1 MTTSSY
7 YGYQAGKSNA
17 NSIRNYFSEPGD
29 NQLQI
34 GFDEYGRRIITTTE
48 GNTAAY
54 QRFIYVTPDEKDFAI
69 ASRDQ
74 IITKFKKDFGGDME
88 TLRESLYRKGFLT
101 EKDYVTKSGA
111 NLNGAILVAAN
122 EQSIELAESMLYDPN
137 NTGTLKAFNNWL
149 NARPD
154 YVGGAGPTDRAQA
167 ITKADAN
174 QMLDAFTIDMLSREA
189 TPAERKDFYD
199 RVSAEMKK
207 AVVKNRTSGNKT
219 ITSGSLLDEQDYQRL
234 LSETIKPAVR
244 GTNLESLASGTG
256 SIAQGITSLKNYA
269 ASYGIRL
276 NTQEALDDIMGGMVV
291 GGTLTTGKLEQQQQ
305 KIRNMSKAFYGN
317 LSDSIDAGVSIK
329 NIASQFANLKGQIL
343 EMNPESIDV
352 FDKDIQAALR
362 NNGKAGVMTQTDFEI
377 LLRGKPEWSKT
388 KNARDEAAGYANDV
402 LKMMGLV
409 G

>member
-17 NSIRNYFSEPGD
+17 DSIRNYFTNPSAD
-29 NQLQI
+29 QLQI

-54 QRFIYVTPDEKDFAI
+54 QRFIYVTPDEKNFAV

-74 IITKFKKDFGGDME
+74 IITRFKKDFGGNME
-88 TLRESLYRKGFLT
+88 TLRTSLFRKGFLS
-101 EKDYVTKSGA
+101 EKDYVTKSDA

-122 EQSIELAESMLYDPN
+122 EQSIELAEAMLYDPN
-137 NTGTLKAFNNWL
+137 NTGTLKAINNWL

-154 YVGGAGPTDRAQA
+154 YASGGPTDRAQA
-167 ITKADAN
+167 ITKVDAN
-174 QMLDAFTIDMLSREA
+174 QMLDAFTMDMLSREA

-244 GTNLESLASGTG
+244 GTNLEAIASGTG
-256 SIAQGITSLKNYA
+256 TIAQGITSLKNYA
-269 ASYGIRL
+269 ANYGIRL
-276 NTQEALDDIMGGMVV
+276 STQEALDEVMGGMVV

-317 LSDSIDAGVSIK
+317 LSDSIDAGISIK

-343 EMNPESIDV
+343 EVNPEAIDV

-362 NNGKAGVMTQTDFEI
+362 NNGKTGVMTQTDFEL
-377 LLRGKPEWSKT
+377 LLRNKPEWSKT

>member
-17 NSIRNYFSEPGD
+17 DSIRNYFTNPSAD
-29 NQLQI
+29 QLQI

-54 QRFIYVTPDEKDFAI
+54 QRFIYVTPDEKNFAV

-74 IITKFKKDFGGDME
+74 IITRFKKDFGGNME
-88 TLRESLYRKGFLT
+88 ILRESLYRKGFLS
-101 EKDYVTKSGA
+101 EKDYVTKSDA

-122 EQSIELAESMLYDPN
+122 EQSIELAEAMLYDPN
-137 NTGTLKAFNNWL
+137 NTGTLKAINNWL

-154 YVGGAGPTDRAQA
+154 YASGGPTDRAQA
-167 ITKADAN
+167 ITKVDAN
-174 QMLDAFTIDMLSREA
+174 QMLDAFTMDMLSREA

-207 AVVKNRTSGNKT
+207 AVVKQRTSGSKVV
-219 ITSGSLLDEQDYQRL
+219 TSGSLLDEQDYQRL

-244 GTNLESLASGTG
+244 GTNLEALASGTG
-256 SIAQGITSLKNYA
+256 TIAQGITSLKNYA
-269 ASYGIRL
+269 ASYGIKL
-276 NTQEALDDIMGGMVV
+276 STQEALDDVMGGMVV

-329 NIASQFANLKGQIL
+329 NIAGQFANLKGQIL
-343 EMNPESIDV
+343 EMNPEAIDV
-352 FDKDIQAALR
+352 FDKDIQTALR
-362 NNGKAGVMTQTDFEI
+362 NNGKAGVMTQTDFEL
-377 LLRGKPEWSKT
+377 LLRNKPEWSKT

-402 LKMMGLV
+402 LRMMGLV

>member
-1 MTTSSY
+1 MTTGSY

-29 NQLQI
+29 NQLRI
-34 GFDEYGRRIITTTE
+34 GFNEYGRRIITTTE
-48 GNTAAY
+48 GNTLPF
-54 QRFIYVTPDEKDFAI
+54 QRFIYVSPDEKDFAI
-69 ASRDQ
+69 ANIDQ
-74 IITKFKKDFGGDME
+74 IITKYKKDFGGNME
-88 TLRESLYRKGFLT
+88 TLRTSLFRKGFLS
-101 EKDYVTKSGA
+101 EKDYVTKSSA
-111 NLNGAILVAAN
+111 NLNAAIIDAAN
-122 EQSIELAESMLYDPN
+122 EQSIELAEAMLYDPN
-137 NTGTLKAFNNWL
+137 NTGTLKAINNWL

-154 YVGGAGPTDRAQA
+154 YATGGPTDRAQA
-167 ITKADAN
+167 ITRVDAN
-174 QMLDAFTIDMLSREA
+174 QMLDAFTMDMLSREA

-207 AVVKNRTSGNKT
+207 AVVKQRTSGSKVV
-219 ITSGSLLDEQDYQRL
+219 TSGSLLDEQDYQRL

-244 GTNLESLASGTG
+244 GTNLEALASGTG
-256 SIAQGITSLKNYA
+256 TIAQGITSLKNYA
-269 ASYGIRL
+269 ASYGIKL
-276 NTQEALDDIMGGMVV
+276 STQEALDDVMGGMVV

-343 EMNPESIDV
+343 EVNPEAIDV

-362 NNGKAGVMTQTDFEI
+362 NNGKAGVMTQTDFEL
-377 LLRGKPEWSKT
+377 LLRNKPEWSKT

>member
-17 NSIRNYFSEPGD
+17 DSIRNYFTNPSAD
-29 NQLQI
+29 QLQI

-54 QRFIYVTPDEKDFAI
+54 QRFIYVTPDEKNFAV

-74 IITKFKKDFGGDME
+74 IITRFKKDFGGNME
-88 TLRESLYRKGFLT
+88 TLRTSLFRKGFLS
-101 EKDYVTKSGA
+101 EKDYVTKSDA

-122 EQSIELAESMLYDPN
+122 EQSIELAEAMLYDPN
-137 NTGTLKAFNNWL
+137 NTGTLKAINNWL

-154 YVGGAGPTDRAQA
+154 YASGGPTDRAQA
-167 ITKADAN
+167 ITKVDAN
-174 QMLDAFTIDMLSREA
+174 QMLDAFTMDMLSREA

-244 GTNLESLASGTG
+244 GTNLEAIASGTG
-256 SIAQGITSLKNYA
+256 TIAQGITSLKNYA
-269 ASYGIRL
+269 ANYGIRL
-276 NTQEALDDIMGGMVV
+276 STQEALDEVMGGMVV

-317 LSDSIDAGVSIK
+317 LSDSIDAGISIK

-343 EMNPESIDV
+343 EVNPEAIDV

-362 NNGKAGVMTQTDFEI
+362 NNGKAGVMTQTDFEL
-377 LLRGKPEWSKT
+377 LLRNKPEWSKT